1 MRIRQ
6 PRRVPGRLLRP
17 ERGVALVLT
26 LLIATILLGLGLV
39 LVLLA
44 YMERQTSYQVQRER
58 QTFYA
63 ADVETAYLTIARI
76 TISQFNN
83 WNNLLGA
90 NAGISPACVRTNPP
104 QSTPGNPCPE
114 QVPASL
120 SDLQGFE
127 CKGRVLPVPP
137 TSAWNLTNET
147 ANPFR
152 LRCADPARF
161 CNCQVVLPDGT
172 LSPHRITLYVRD
184 DPQDGDAN
192 VLQDANGDIQVIA
205 VSDTGG
211 TLATSVRTVLAFD
224 LTRRT
229 IIGNPCALPEL
240 TGACEQGGG
249 GGAGGAAAQ

>member
-1 MRIRQ
+1 M
-6 PRRVPGRLLRP
+6 
-17 ERGVALVLT
+17 ALVLT

-44 YMERQTSYQVQRER
+44 YMERQTSVQVQRER
-58 QTFYA
+58 QAFYA

-76 TISQFNN
+76 TIAQFND

-90 NAGISPACVRTNPP
+90 NTPVPANCNRANPP
-104 QSTPGNPCPE
+104 RNLCDE
-114 QVPASL
+114 QIPASL

-137 TSAWNLTNET
+137 TSTWNLTNAT
-147 ANPFR
+147 GNPFR
-152 LRCADPARF
+152 LQCADPARF
-161 CNCQVVLPDGT
+161 CDCQVVLPDNT
-172 LSPHRITLYVRD
+172 LSPNRITLYVRD
-184 DPQDGDAN
+184 DPQDGDAD

-211 TLATSVRTVLAFD
+211 PLATAVRTVLAFD
-224 LTRRT
+224 LTRWT

-240 TGACEQGGG
+240 TGACEGGG
-249 GGAGGAAAQ
+249 GGSGAPVGGGPVVP